1 LRNNKNR
8 VLSIIEILKNE
19 YPEAKIRL
27 NYSNPFNLLV
37 ATILSAQCTDDRVNI
52 VTKDLFN
59 ELKSPEDF
67 VKIPQ
72 EHLEKMIY
80 STGFYKAKAK
90 NIKAMSEIISNE
102 FKGRVPNNMDDLLK
116 LPGVGRKTANVIL
129 GHCFKPAGITVDT
142 HVKRISYRLGL
153 TKSKNPLI
161 IEKDLIA
168 LVPKKYWTLITHLLI
183 NHGRKICKARKPKC
197 NDCKLNHLCP
207 KII

>member
-1 LRNNKNR
+1 MRNNKNR